1 MTICVTIRFAVKCG
15 DQFFALSSNEIKGEA
30 VVAGCELAN
39 YLGCNIESAF
49 MYMQT
54 APLKIDAPENMMTGE
69 VMAYLLKACVQDPPD
84 SKSFPGELYVASSYI
99 NFFIDD
105 LDMTMAKLADV
116 IGSNRINLYALINGN
131 AGEVYRGKVPGVTF
145 RFHSKEQCSHSRPHV
160 HVKHEHDYEAS
171 ISIQDGAILAGEEAF
186 YKIPGKIR
194 KGILRLIE
202 SNRSELLKKWLEQT
216 DGIRIDLD
224 AALGQTD
231 CSGL

>member
-1 MTICVTIRFAVKCG
+1 MAICVAIRFAVKCG
-15 DQFFALSSNEIKGEA
+15 DQFFALSGNEMRGEA
-30 VVAGCELAN
+30 VVAGCELAS

-49 MYMQT
+49 GYMQAT
-54 APLKIDAPENMMTGE
+54 PLKIDAPEDMMAGE
-69 VMAYLLKACVQDPPD
+69 VMAHLLEACVQVPPD
-84 SKSFPGELYVASSYI
+84 SKSFPGELYVASPHI

-131 AGEVYRGKVPGVTF
+131 GGEVYRGKVPGVTF
-145 RFHSKEQCSHSRPHV
+145 CFHSKEQCSHSRPHV
-160 HVKHEHDYEAS
+160 HVKYEYNYEAS
-171 ISIQDGAILAGEEAF
+171 ISIQDGVILAGEEAF
-186 YKIPGKIR
+186 YKIPGKTR

-202 SNRSELLKKWLEQT
+202 ANRGELLEKWIERT